1 MRYEYNKENHT
12 ECIQIQ
18 TYSMLFI
25 IGQLIMYVTIF
36 GALGI
41 YNKAYQKE
49 ADRLAALYKNRIE
62 MSVVSLNKSDILS
75 ACTDGVTEGNIR
87 AKKVGLYYT
96 ERKSSTVAPE
106 IILAVNEELPYVM
119 ESGRIPG
126 TSEEDY
132 GKRLVALGR
141 SQYRYAYEE
150 NGKHYVTFE
159 NETYEVTGVIGNEGS
174 DYSDNMIVFDNRCLG
189 DNVRKTVNE
198 LKEYTIMI
206 DSNTVELN
214 DTYEKVYNNVYGA
227 DINCAIE
234 SRSVSGNGQS
244 TVEKTLQ
251 KENIRINKVV
261 YIFCILNC
269 MLMSEF
275 WIIERNKEFAIKR
288 TYGFG
293 QLRLIGGI
301 ARDILILGSASL
313 VIYVVVHLFAAGVLG
328 IKLYTI
334 SWNLRLIASVLFINL
349 TALVCTIIVPVYR
362 IMRMNPAVTLEDME

>member
-1 MRYEYNKENHT
+1 M
-12 ECIQIQ
+12 
-18 TYSMLFI
+18 
-25 IGQLIMYVTIF
+25 
-36 GALGI
+36 
-41 YNKAYQKE
+41 
-49 ADRLAALYKNRIE
+49 
-62 MSVVSLNKSDILS
+62 NKSDILS

>member
-1 MRYEYNKENHT
+1 MNIIKRIIQNVFRYRLT
-12 ECIQIQ
+12 ACF
-18 TYSMLFI
+18 FI

-126 TSEEDY
+126 TS
-132 GKRLVALGR
+132 
-141 SQYRYAYEE
+141 QYRYAYEE

-159 NETYEVTGVIGNEGS
+159 NETYEVTGIIGNEGS

-189 DNVRKTVNE
+189 DNVRKSVNE

-206 DSNTVELN
+206 DSNTTELN
-214 DTYEKVYNNVYGA
+214 DTYEKVYGA

-251 KENIRINKVV
+251 KENIKINKVV

-301 ARDILILGSASL
+301 ARDILILGVASL
-313 VIYVVVHLFAAGVLG
+313 VIYVLVHLFAVGVLG

-362 IMRMNPAVTLEDME
+362 IMKMNPAVTLEDME

>member
-1 MRYEYNKENHT
+1 M
-12 ECIQIQ
+12 
-18 TYSMLFI
+18 
-25 IGQLIMYVTIF
+25 
-36 GALGI
+36 
-41 YNKAYQKE
+41 
-49 ADRLAALYKNRIE
+49 
-62 MSVVSLNKSDILS
+62 NKSDILS

-159 NETYEVTGVIGNEGS
+159 NETYEVTGIIGNEGS

-189 DNVRKTVNE
+189 DNVRKSVNE

-206 DSNTVELN
+206 DSNTTELN

-251 KENIRINKVV
+251 KENIKINKVV

-301 ARDILILGSASL
+301 ARDILILGVASL
-313 VIYVVVHLFAAGVLG
+313 VIYVLVHLFAVGVLG

-362 IMRMNPAVTLEDME
+362 IMKMNPAVTLEDME

>member
-1 MRYEYNKENHT
+1 
-12 ECIQIQ
+12 
-18 TYSMLFI
+18 
-25 IGQLIMYVTIF
+25 
-36 GALGI
+36 
-41 YNKAYQKE
+41 
-49 ADRLAALYKNRIE
+49 

-159 NETYEVTGVIGNEGS
+159 NETYEVTGIIGNEGS

-189 DNVRKTVNE
+189 DNVRKSVNE

-206 DSNTVELN
+206 DSNTTELN

-251 KENIRINKVV
+251 KENIKINKVV

-288 TYGFG
+288 DLW
-293 QLRLIGGI
+293 LRAVKINRRNCKGYSYTWCGI
-301 ARDILILGSASL
+301 ACHICSGSS
-313 VIYVVVHLFAAGVLG
+313 VCSGS
-328 IKLYTI
+328 
-334 SWNLRLIASVLFINL
+334 SWNKAVYDKLELKAYS
-349 TALVCTIIVPVYR
+349 VCTVY
-362 IMRMNPAVTLEDME
+362 

>member
-1 MRYEYNKENHT
+1 M
-12 ECIQIQ
+12 
-18 TYSMLFI
+18 
-25 IGQLIMYVTIF
+25 
-36 GALGI
+36 
-41 YNKAYQKE
+41 
-49 ADRLAALYKNRIE
+49 
-62 MSVVSLNKSDILS
+62 
-75 ACTDGVTEGNIR
+75 
-87 AKKVGLYYT
+87 
-96 ERKSSTVAPE
+96 
-106 IILAVNEELPYVM
+106 NEELPYVM

-159 NETYEVTGVIGNEGS
+159 NETYEVTGIIGNEGS
-174 DYSDNMIVFDNRCLG
+174 DYSENMIVFDNRCLG
-189 DNVRKTVNE
+189 DNVRKSVNE

-206 DSNTVELN
+206 DSNTTELN

-251 KENIRINKVV
+251 KENIKINKVV

-301 ARDILILGSASL
+301 ARDILILGVASL
-313 VIYVVVHLFAAGVLG
+313 VIYVLVHLFAVGVLG

-362 IMRMNPAVTLEDME
+362 IMKMNPAVTLEDME

>member
-1 MRYEYNKENHT
+1 M
-12 ECIQIQ
+12 
-18 TYSMLFI
+18 
-25 IGQLIMYVTIF
+25 
-36 GALGI
+36 
-41 YNKAYQKE
+41 
-49 ADRLAALYKNRIE
+49 
-62 MSVVSLNKSDILS
+62 LNKSDILS

-159 NETYEVTGVIGNEGS
+159 NETYEVTGIIGNEGS

-189 DNVRKTVNE
+189 DNVRKSVNE

-206 DSNTVELN
+206 DSNTTELN

-251 KENIRINKVV
+251 KENIKINKVV

-301 ARDILILGSASL
+301 ARDILILGVASL
-313 VIYVVVHLFAAGVLG
+313 VIYVLVHLFAVGVLG

-362 IMRMNPAVTLEDME
+362 IMKMNPAVTLEDME

>member
-1 MRYEYNKENHT
+1 
-12 ECIQIQ
+12 
-18 TYSMLFI
+18 
-25 IGQLIMYVTIF
+25 MY
-36 GALGI
+36 
-41 YNKAYQKE
+41 KRQ
-49 ADRLAALYKNRIE
+49 
-62 MSVVSLNKSDILS
+62 
-75 ACTDGVTEGNIR
+75 
-87 AKKVGLYYT
+87 GLYYT

-159 NETYEVTGVIGNEGS
+159 NETYEVTGIIGNEGS

-189 DNVRKTVNE
+189 DNVRKSVNE

-206 DSNTVELN
+206 DSNTTELN

-251 KENIRINKVV
+251 KENIKINKVV

-301 ARDILILGSASL
+301 ARDILILGVASL
-313 VIYVVVHLFAAGVLG
+313 VIYVLVHLFAVGVLG

-362 IMRMNPAVTLEDME
+362 IMKMNPAVTLEDME

>member
-1 MRYEYNKENHT
+1 
-12 ECIQIQ
+12 
-18 TYSMLFI
+18 
-25 IGQLIMYVTIF
+25 
-36 GALGI
+36 
-41 YNKAYQKE
+41 
-49 ADRLAALYKNRIE
+49 
-62 MSVVSLNKSDILS
+62 LNKSDILS

-159 NETYEVTGVIGNEGS
+159 NETYEVTGIIGNEGS

-189 DNVRKTVNE
+189 DNVRKSVNE

-206 DSNTVELN
+206 DSNTTELN

-251 KENIRINKVV
+251 KENIKINKVV

-301 ARDILILGSASL
+301 ARDILILGVASL
-313 VIYVVVHLFAAGVLG
+313 VIYVLVHLFAVGVLG

-362 IMRMNPAVTLEDME
+362 IMKMNPAVTLEDME

>member
-1 MRYEYNKENHT
+1 
-12 ECIQIQ
+12 
-18 TYSMLFI
+18 ML
-25 IGQLIMYVTIF
+25 
-36 GALGI
+36 GA
-41 YNKAYQKE
+41 NEPVRQFRKAGLTDSFDWSFRIK
-49 ADRLAALYKNRIE
+49 LYKNRIE

-75 ACTDGVTEGNIR
+75 ACTDGVTEGNIM

-159 NETYEVTGVIGNEGS
+159 NETYEVTGIIGNEGS

-189 DNVRKTVNE
+189 DNVRKSVNE

-206 DSNTVELN
+206 DSNTTELN

-251 KENIRINKVV
+251 KENIKINKVV

-301 ARDILILGSASL
+301 ARDILILGAASL
-313 VIYVVVHLFAAGVLG
+313 VIYVLVHLFAVGVLG

-362 IMRMNPAVTLEDME
+362 IMKMNPAVTLEDME